1 MLAAPLGSHVLV
13 ESRATILQQFSPKP
27 GQGYDHDAFL
37 GLDYLQADIIANR
50 HLTVVAGQFLTPF
63 ATYNERLTPIWI
75 SNFESAPLIFS
86 LGTMQTT
93 HSVGGMLRGSAVSN
107 AHFNFDYAAYFS
119 AASTNEQFNAQRSS
133 GGRGSFY
140 IPAAHLEIGG
150 SYNRLLQGTHENFG
164 GVHLWWEPADSSFR
178 LRSEFATGE
187 HARGY
192 WIETG
197 YRLHR
202 FGGGDHAFLSGFEP
216 VFRMQQT
223 FRSEP
228 DPNDEAPHKPV
239 RSQAVTSSTSITT
252 AAPRDS
258 DQHQLLAPVFSPTGD
273 RNIWQTGIH
282 LPDSFSPHGEANE
295 SSRSVHHH
303 RLRILGAVAGHRT
316 KGLIAQVERRPSRGP
331 HRATRAERLQ
341 NLTGNAYFR
350 QNCARCHDAP
360 QGFRHRSLEP
370 FSVTCVSAPP
380 LSGED
385 ERSAHAIHEP
395 LEPNREF
402 DLEVL

>member
-1 MLAAPLGSHVLV
+1 MTGIITRSIGVLACASLFLSVQIAGAQEVPLISGGVGFVTSTNGGNTTYLPVVSPVLAAPLGSHVLV
-13 ESRATILQQFSPKP
+13 ESRATILSSISPKP

-37 GLDYLQADIIANR
+37 GLDYLQADITANR

-75 SNFESAPLIFS
+75 NNFQSAPLIFS

-140 IPAAHLEIGG
+140 IPTAHLEIGG

-202 FGGGDHAFLSGFEP
+202 FGGDHGFLSGFEP

-228 DPNDEAPHKPV
+228 DPNDGLPAANTQQADFALDYHLPHEI
-239 RSQAVTSSTSITT
+239 RINTSYS
-252 AAPRDS
+252 R
-258 DQHQLLAPVFSPTGD
+258 QFSSTGD
-273 RNIWQTGIH
+273 RNIWQTGIIYRF
-282 LPDSFSPHGEANE
+282 LFP
-295 SSRSVHHH
+295 
-303 RLRILGAVAGHRT
+303 T
-316 KGLIAQVERRPSRGP
+316 WRGK
-331 HRATRAERLQ
+331 
-341 NLTGNAYFR
+341 
-350 QNCARCHDAP
+350 
-360 QGFRHRSLEP
+360 
-370 FSVTCVSAPP
+370 
-380 LSGED
+380 
-385 ERSAHAIHEP
+385 
-395 LEPNREF
+395 
-402 DLEVL
+402 